1 MPATSA
7 GISPKG
13 GTATWRGWR
22 ARPSGGPTR
31 RPSGR
36 EARSIICLGV
46 NYGPAEDPRSVHGE
60 PERGAISVYA
70 RGRDYHD
77 LLKKR
82 LKAFAGW
89 LAETHGCAVKV
100 FVDTAP
106 VMEKPLAMRAG
117 LGWIGKHTNLVS
129 RRFGSWLFLGEVFT
143 TLELP
148 ADPPEVDH
156 CGTCDACLRACPTG
170 ALPEPYRIEP
180 RRCISYLTIEHE
192 GAIAP
197 EIARAFGNRIYGC
210 DDCLAACPWNKFA
223 VPTPHVALQARA
235 DLAAPKLAELTDLD
249 EASFRARFSGT
260 AIKRSG
266 RDRLVRNVRVA
277 IANAPADRR
286 VDARPGRPTFR
297 DERRSARRTFGERAA
312 TSPPAPSPTGS
323 APRDAVRSGSA

>member
-1 MPATSA
+1 MSELKEVIRTRALEFGFDA
-7 GISPKG
+7 AAFARADADPKDARHLDRYLAEG
-13 GTATWRGWR
+13 RHGDMEWMARTAERR
-22 ARPSGGPTR
+22 ADPKALWPK
-31 RPSGR
+31 
-36 EARSIICLGV
+36 ARSVICLGV
-46 NYGPAEDPRSVHGE
+46 NYGPAEDPRSIYGE
-60 PERGAISVYA
+60 SDRGAISVYA

-77 LLKKR
+77 ILKKR

-89 LAETHGCAVKV
+89 LAEAHGCAVKV

-148 ADPPEVDH
+148 ADPPELDH
-156 CGTCDACLRACPTG
+156 CGSCDACLRACPTG

-192 GAIAP
+192 GEIAA

-223 VPTPHVALQARA
+223 APTPHVELHARA
-235 DLAAPKLAELTDLD
+235 DLAAPKLADLADLD
-249 EASFRARFSGT
+249 EATFRARFSGT

-266 RDRLVRNVRVA
+266 RDRMLRNLRIA
-277 IANAPADRR
+277 IDNAHVDTATHANALRTNAKS
-286 VDARPGRPTFR
+286 GRN
-297 DERRSARRTFGERAA
+297 S
-312 TSPPAPSPTGS
+312 
-323 APRDAVRSGSA
+323 